1 MTYQKGHN
9 ILQLLVLLVMGGVLV
24 LGGIGGCMFYLPK
37 YKVYQQEMAGKA
49 VLAEA
54 ESSRQVAILEA
65 RAKKDSAVSLAQAE
79 IERAKGVAAANKI
92 IGDSLHNNEDYLRY
106 LFVNGLEHTSN
117 QVIYVPT
124 EAQLPILEAT
134 RLQRLRQSQP
144 QTQQ

>member
-1 MTYQKGHN
+1 MSYQKRES
-9 ILQLLVLLVMGGVLV
+9 IWQLMMLLVVVMFLALGGV
-24 LGGIGGCMFYLPK
+24 GGCMAYWPK

-65 RAKKDSAVSLAQAE
+65 RAKKESAIALAQAE

-106 LFVNGLEHTSN
+106 LFVNGLEHTRN

-124 EAQLPILEAT
+124 EAQLPILEAG
-134 RLQRLRQSQP
+134 RLRNLRTE
-144 QTQQ
+144 QTDQ